1 MVERQREK
9 VKQKSMK
16 VESYGSRKRHFIS
29 GRRRKLH
36 FLNFSQ
42 ASHSLDS
49 MDVKLL
55 EWIAAVA

>member
-1 MVERQREK
+1 MKERPREK

-29 GRRRKLH
+29 GRGRKLH
-36 FLNFSQ
+36 FLNVSQ
-42 ASHSLDS
+42 ASQSLDN

-55 EWIAAVA
+55 QWTAAVA